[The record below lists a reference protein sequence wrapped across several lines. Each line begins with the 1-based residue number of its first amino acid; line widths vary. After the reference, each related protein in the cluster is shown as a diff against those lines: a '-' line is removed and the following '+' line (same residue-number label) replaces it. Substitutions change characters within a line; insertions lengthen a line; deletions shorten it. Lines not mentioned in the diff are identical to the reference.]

1 MTPALRVLSPGL
13 LASVQDAGREA
24 ARRYGVPRSGAMDR
38 FALAAANR
46 LVGNPPA
53 AAAIELTA
61 GGAVFELLRPSLLA
75 LAGADLGASLDG
87 RPLRPWRA
95 ELASRGSRLAL
106 SARRDGW
113 GARVYLALAGG
124 IAAPEVLG
132 ARATYLAGGFGGLD
146 GRALRAGDC
155 LSTAMAT
162 TNPWGLAGGYWP
174 SSGRPPYGPTPG
186 LRFIPGPHYEEL
198 AAASQ
203 LALSTATLTLGADS
217 NRMGYRLSGLQLSF
231 SQPRSLASFG
241 VISGA
246 IQVPPDGTPIL
257 LMADAQTV
265 GGYPVV
271 GVVIMADLP
280 LAAQLMPG
288 DSLHLV
294 PTTLAAALAAHQAQ
308 ATWLAA
314 GPTLDELPAQLA
326 LAGALPDISVW
337 A

>member
-1 MTPALRVLSPGL
+1 MTSTLHVLSPGL

-53 AAAIELTA
+53 AAALELTA
-61 GGAVFELLRPSLLA
+61 GGGVFELLRPSLLA
-75 LAGADLGASLDG
+75 LVGADFGASLDG
-87 RPLRPWRA
+87 RALRPWRA

-106 SARRDGW
+106 SARRSDW

-132 ARATYLAGGFGGLD
+132 ARATYLAGGFGGLG

-155 LSTAMAT
+155 LSTDMAT
-162 TNPWGLAGGYWP
+162 TSPWSLAGGHWP
-174 SSGRPPYGPTPG
+174 MHARPPYGPTPT
-186 LRFIPGPHYEEL
+186 LRFIPGPHYAEL
-198 AAASQ
+198 EPAAQ
-203 LALSTATLTLGADS
+203 LALSTAMLKLGADS
-217 NRMGYRLSGLQLSF
+217 NRMGYRLSGVQLSF

-246 IQVPPDGTPIL
+246 LQVPPDGAPIL

-271 GVVIMADLP
+271 GVVIAADLP

-288 DSLHLV
+288 DCLRLA
-294 PTTLAAALAAHQAQ
+294 PTTLEIALAAHQAQ
-308 ATWLAA
+308 ATWLAT
-314 GPTLDELPAQLA
+314 GPILDELPAQLA
-326 LAGALPDISVW
+326 LAGALPEM
-337 A
+337 